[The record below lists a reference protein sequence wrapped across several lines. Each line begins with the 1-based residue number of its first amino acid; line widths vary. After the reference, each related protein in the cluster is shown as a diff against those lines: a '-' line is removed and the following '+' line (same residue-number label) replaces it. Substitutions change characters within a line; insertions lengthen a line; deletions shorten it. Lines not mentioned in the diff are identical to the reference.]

1 MFQKLPY
8 FKTTLLGIAG
18 LLMGLNAMAQWNQ
31 VAGTSAAGASQAFV
45 VDDKMYISG
54 GYVGFTAGYV
64 TETRVFDPSSSFW
77 AKATSPAE
85 SNRSGGIGFNING
98 KGYVGLGQKDFLSF
112 SPSPENLL
120 DLNEYDAATAQW
132 TSKAAFPG
140 IGRTG
145 STVFILNNVAYII
158 GGSLADDEG
167 PTDEVWAYDPATDVW
182 TQKADFPIKVD
193 YASGFSLGTLGYVV
207 GGISAKDAILKATF
221 SYDPEL
227 DTWTKKSDL
236 PQINVGGTAFV
247 LEGRAYYGLGSDK
260 ALGGSGA
267 KFPTKFYRYD
277 AETDAWSTASF
288 TWPRQ
293 GRLWPVSVVVGAKAY
308 IGTGYKFD
316 GGEFPYG
323 DLMELDLNPTTN
335 HLELRESMVVYP
347 NPAAN
352 QLYVEGLETNGVYS
366 LIDIQGKHVI
376 EDDFEP
382 NETIDISSLPTGIYQ
397 LKISTNKGHHF
408 STVSIVR

>member
-8 FKTTLLGIAG
+8 FKTPLLGIAG
-18 LLMGLNAMAQWNQ
+18 LLMGLNAIAQWNQ

-98 KGYVGLGQKDFLSF
+98 KGYVGLGQKNFLSF

-140 IGRTG
+140 AGRTG
-145 STVFILNNVAYII
+145 STVFVLNNVAYII

-316 GGEFPYG
+316 GGESAYR
-323 DLMELDLNPTTN
+323 DLYELDLTPTSTGIDP
-335 HLELRESMVVYP
+335 RMPIVVYP
-347 NPAAN
+347 NPACD
-352 QLYVEGLETNGVYS
+352 QLFVKGSELDGLLS
-366 LIDIQGKHVI
+366 LIDNQGKTI
-376 EDDFEP
+376 LETAYTP
-382 NETIDISSLPTGIYQ
+382 NSPIDISHLQSGIYHIKVMDNQ
-397 LKISTNKGHHF
+397 GSYFGKL
-408 STVSIVR
+408 SIVH